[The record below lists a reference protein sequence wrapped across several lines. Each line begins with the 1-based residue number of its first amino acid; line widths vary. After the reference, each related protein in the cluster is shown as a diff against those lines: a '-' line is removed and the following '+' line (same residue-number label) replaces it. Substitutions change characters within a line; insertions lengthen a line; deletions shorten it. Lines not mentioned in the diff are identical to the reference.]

1 MDGFQSIRKSL
12 QFKLSLWLT
21 AGVLLLVAGACCLSF
36 FRVFHEA
43 TELLDEELQQVAMLL
58 VRHDIPIPQDTAM
71 DREALHSRTAI
82 VVQKLV
88 PGGAPSLLPFPDN
101 LANGFHT
108 LRIDGNKWRLFITAT
123 PDEERFVVAQRF
135 FLRNKIALESAL
147 ATLVPLFLFMA
158 LAVAGACLVVRHVFR
173 PVRRLA
179 AALDER
185 KEQEPGAL
193 GGTDIPSELI
203 PFMDALNRMLERVAR
218 SVEMQRR
225 FVADAAHELRSPLTA
240 LSLQAERLEAA
251 EMSPSARE
259 RLGRLRR
266 GLNRARS
273 LLNQMLTLA
282 RVQSPLREEAED
294 VSLAQAFRQA
304 VEELILQAEA
314 GKIDLGVTSRE
325 DIVVRVPPHAVEAVL
340 KNLVDNAI
348 RYTPEGGRVDLHAGY
363 EQGVPVMIVSD
374 TGPGIPEEELGRV
387 FDPFYRCMGNAVSG
401 SGLGLSIVRTLV
413 ESWGGSVS
421 LENLHDGG
429 KTGLRARVRFPAWTG
444 RE

>member
-1 MDGFQSIRKSL
+1 M
-12 QFKLSLWLT
+12 
-21 AGVLLLVAGACCLSF
+21 
-36 FRVFHEA
+36 
-43 TELLDEELQQVAMLL
+43 
-58 VRHDIPIPQDTAM
+58 
-71 DREALHSRTAI
+71 
-82 VVQKLV
+82 
-88 PGGAPSLLPFPDN
+88 
-101 LANGFHT
+101 
-108 LRIDGNKWRLFITAT
+108 
-123 PDEERFVVAQRF
+123 
-135 FLRNKIALESAL
+135 
-147 ATLVPLFLFMA
+147 
-158 LAVAGACLVVRHVFR
+158 VRHVFR

-294 VSLAQAFRQA
+294 VSLAQAFRQT